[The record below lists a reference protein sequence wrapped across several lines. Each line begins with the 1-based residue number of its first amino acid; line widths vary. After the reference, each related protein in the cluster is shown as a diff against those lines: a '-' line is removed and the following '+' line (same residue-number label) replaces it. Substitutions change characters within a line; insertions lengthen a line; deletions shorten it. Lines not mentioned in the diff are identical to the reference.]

1 MGEKAAAQSGY
12 PRSMKGRTNLAF
24 KAWMLPLIVI
34 ALVVPGSA
42 AFILAGPGL
51 GLAVGGLAVASILVF
66 AATRRPDEPI
76 EVARAADRR
85 RRLLLVA
92 IEPID
97 APAAVEAVQAAVN
110 AGEDG
115 DAEVLVLAPALN
127 TPLSHWASDLG
138 RSRLDAQRKL
148 VLTLGSLAAADVD
161 ARGAVGDPD
170 PEQAIEDTLRQY
182 AADEV
187 IVGLPEGSS
196 KRDIR
201 ALVAELRRRLDV
213 PVYPL
218 PAGSPLRSGR

>member
-1 MGEKAAAQSGY
+1 MT
-12 PRSMKGRTNLAF
+12 GRTNLAI
-24 KAWMLPLIVI
+24 KAWMLPLIVL

-51 GLAVGGLAVASILVF
+51 GLAVGALAAGSVLVF
-66 AATRRPDEPI
+66 AATRHPDEPI
-76 EVARAADRR
+76 EVARASDRR

-97 APAAVEAVQAAVN
+97 EPAAVEAVQAAAT

-127 TPLSHWASDLG
+127 SPLSTWASDLG

-148 VLTLGSLAAADVD
+148 VLTLGSLAAADLD

-170 PEQAIEDTLRQY
+170 PEQAVEDTLRQF

-187 IVGLPEGSS
+187 IVGIPEQDAKGGT
-196 KRDIR
+196 RELI
-201 ALVAELRRRLDV
+201 AELRRRLDV

-218 PAGSPLRSGR
+218 SPGSPLRSGR